1 MSSILLEDSSTEPLF
16 EVQGD
21 NGGLT
26 IIGQTDQVNIFSVG
40 EGDNGVGGSDAIV
53 GGNLT
58 DIISAGLGNDIIIGG
73 AGADILEGEEGN
85 DILIGGSGAD
95 VLRGG
100 SGVDDITGG
109 LGDDKFEFFADDFAA
124 GEVDKITDFTQ
135 GKDGSIKDAIILRG
149 IGADADVSYDSA
161 TGKVSVNGN
170 EIIQLDKNLDLTTLH
185 MEGDSHWELF

>member
-85 DILIGGSGAD
+85 DILIGEAGAD

-100 SGVDDITGG
+100 SGTDIITGG
-109 LGDDKFEFFADDFAA
+109 EGDDKFEFFADDFAP
-124 GEVDKITDFTQ
+124 GEVDEITDFTQ
-135 GKDGSIKDAIILRG
+135 GEDGSIEDVIILRG
-149 IGADADVSYDSA
+149 IGASADVSYDSA
-161 TGKVSVNGN
+161 TGKVSIGDN
-170 EIIQLDKNLDLTTLH
+170 EVIQLDKNLDLTIDNAD
-185 MEGDSHWELF
+185 GDEDWELF

>member
-26 IIGQTDQVNIFSVG
+26 IMGQTDQVNIFSIG

-53 GGNLT
+53 GGDLT

-85 DILIGGSGAD
+85 DILIGEAGAD

-100 SGVDDITGG
+100 SGTDIITGG
-109 LGDDKFEFFADDFAA
+109 EGDDKFEFFADDFAP

-135 GKDGSIKDAIILRG
+135 GEDGSIEDVIILRG
-149 IGADADVSYDSA
+149 IGAGADVSYDSA
-161 TGKVSVNGN
+161 TGKVSIGDN
-170 EIIQLDKNLDLTTLH
+170 EIIQLDKNLDLTIDNAD
-185 MEGDSHWELF
+185 GDEDWELF